1 MLNNVAIGRYYSI
14 NSPMHSLNPIIKI
27 ISTLLFV
34 ISVFFADTL
43 TSNLGLFFII
53 TFMTVSSKV
62 PSSVYFKTLKSL
74 RGLLIALFIINIIM
88 GVGVKETAIIVVR
101 LIFIVIYTSMLTLT
115 TSPTEITYGLEKVF
129 SPLKIIKIP
138 VNKMALSLS
147 LAIRFIPTIL
157 DQADK
162 ILKSQASRGIDY
174 NNSKIKGKFM
184 ALNAMLYPMFI
195 LSIKRADDLADAM
208 EVRLFSIN
216 SKRTNYRINKVKIF
230 DILVLLL
237 HIGII
242 FLAISKGVII

>member
-88 GVGVKETAIIVVR
+88 GVGVKETAIIAVR

>member
-27 ISTLLFV
+27 IGTLLFV

>member
-14 NSPMHSLNPIIKI
+14 NSPVHSLNPIIKI
-27 ISTLLFV
+27 IGTLLFI

-43 TSNLGLFFII
+43 TSNLGLFFMV
-53 TFMTVSSKV
+53 TFMVVLSKV

-88 GVGVKETAIIVVR
+88 GVGVKETAIIAVR

-184 ALNAMLYPMFI
+184 ALNAMLYPMFS

>member
-88 GVGVKETAIIVVR
+88 GVGVKETAIILVR

>member
-184 ALNAMLYPMFI
+184 ALNAMLYPMFS

>member
-14 NSPMHSLNPIIKI
+14 NSPVHSLNPIIKI
-27 ISTLLFV
+27 IGTLLFI
-34 ISVFFADTL
+34 ISVFFANTL
-43 TSNLGLFFII
+43 TSNLGLFFMV
-53 TFMTVSSKV
+53 TFMAVLSKV

-88 GVGVKETAIIVVR
+88 GVGIKETAIIAVR

-184 ALNAMLYPMFI
+184 ALNAMLYPMFS

-216 SKRTNYRINKVKIF
+216 SKRTNYRINKIKIF